1 MKVKH
6 HKGKDLK
13 RPQIWVFG
21 MYERPLNEKDPKKCL
36 FIPVP
41 KRDAFNLLNI
51 IYKHVN
57 PGTLIISDC
66 WAAYNDI
73 RKLDKS
79 FEHQTVNHSLNF
91 VDPETL
97 AHTNSI
103 ESVWNSGKIQF
114 KTMRGV
120 SRKFLNS
127 YLTEFMWRRNY
138 TNDRF
143 GACEA
148 IVDAIAHE
156 FPLESDCNFDEI
168 EKLEIENDSQ
178 NCLDVEDIGS
188 VKLALPMYSSETD
201 DDNEVDYDN
210 ADVVIESV
218 AKGDDISESSQ
229 SSFISSQISNNCE
242 ANDDNSNSASKIF
255 NFFSR
260 SLDLNSFTED
270 DNEFQKIVEN
280 KLTVFLNN
288 NDSSLEFPTELNK
301 TQRSIVHAACEKYN
315 LQHISQGFS
324 PNRKIIVS
332 KIGTI
337 LGKKTTQKEISA
349 DLAKISIPKIPNN
362 QHVTDILNAKAL
374 TPKRTPKKRGR
385 KPIS

>member
-1 MKVKH
+1 L
-6 HKGKDLK
+6 DLHL
-13 RPQIWVFG
+13 VFG
-21 MYERPLNEKDPKKCL
+21 QC
-36 FIPVP
+36 
-41 KRDAFNLLNI
+41 
-51 IYKHVN
+51 
-57 PGTLIISDC
+57 
-66 WAAYNDI
+66 I

-138 TNDRF
+138 TDDRF

-168 EKLEIENDSQ
+168 EKLEFENDSN

-188 VKLALPMYSSETD
+188 IKLALPMYSNEIDED
-201 DDNEVDYDN
+201 DEEDNT
-210 ADVVIESV
+210 DVVIDSV
-218 AKGDDISESSQ
+218 AKGIDISNSSQ
-229 SSFISSQISNNCE
+229 RSFIGSQISNNSD
-242 ANDDNSNSASKIF
+242 ANDENSNSNSSSRIF

-260 SLDLNSFTED
+260 SLDLNSYNED
-270 DNEFQKIVEN
+270 DKEFEKMVEN
-280 KLTVFLNN
+280 KITIFRNT
-288 NDSSLEFPTELNK
+288 NDSSLEFPTDLNK
-301 TQRSIVHAACEKYN
+301 KQRSIVHATCEKYS

-337 LGKKTTQKEISA
+337 IGKKTTQKEISA
-349 DLAKISIPKIPNN
+349 DLAKISIPNIPNS
-362 QHVTDILNAKAL
+362 QHVNDILNAKAL

-385 KPIS
+385 KPKALKDGDKNDTDNAQVAVESSQSQRELRPRKQKS